1 MQWHVRIYNYLSF
14 DYLYSAQTEAKPVPG
29 TRPKHTFQLSR
40 CVVREVRGPRPYTFS
55 VTDRTTN
62 DSITLAANSVTEYAA
77 WLAVLL
83 NEEVH
88 ASEDGKDE
96 TATSAMS
103 GYQDMRP
110 TGVDMI
116 VEFFFMHNECTECTR
131 AG

>member
-1 MQWHVRIYNYLSF
+1 M
-14 DYLYSAQTEAKPVPG
+14 
-29 TRPKHTFQLSR
+29 
-40 CVVREVRGPRPYTFS
+40 
-55 VTDRTTN
+55 
-62 DSITLAANSVTEYAA
+62 TEYAA

-88 ASEDGKDE
+88 DSEDGKDE

-116 VEFFFMHNECTECTR
+116 VEFFFMHNESTVRELYCKLRLTTQ
-131 AG
+131 